1 MTPELEQILVSI
13 IKCRPDLAPEV
24 VLQHAADYS
33 IFEIAHC
40 AAAGAPLPWESGYD
54 RKWRDAKRITA
65 VELEQLAQT
74 KE

>member
-40 AAAGAPLPWESGYD
+40 AAAGAPLPWEPGYD
-54 RKWRDAKRITA
+54 RKWRDTKRITA
-65 VELEQLAQT
+65 VELERRCN
-74 KE
+74 